1 MGELIQQTQ
10 QQDFIYLTITNMS
23 ANIAPIFSL
32 VPEIKRAVITA
43 STTDKS
49 GATPANL
56 VDLVEGATYGT
67 KVTWIKFKHV
77 ENSTAGQYLVFI
89 TDTAG
94 ANPRLY
100 VELIIAAVTSSA
112 TVATNENTL
121 LLPDMQ
127 LKAGQKILV
136 GATTATSNIHV
147 TASVGDY

>member
-1 MGELIQQTQ
+1 MA
-10 QQDFIYLTITNMS
+10 
-23 ANIAPIFSL
+23 ANKEPIFAL
-32 VPEIKRAVITA
+32 VPEVKRAVITA
-43 STTDKS
+43 ATTDKS

-56 VDLVEGATYGT
+56 VELVAGATDGT

-77 ENSTAGQYLVFI
+77 GNSTAGQYLVFI
-89 TDTAG
+89 TDTSG

-100 VELIIAAVTSSA
+100 AELAIIAVTSSA

-121 LLPDMQ
+121 FTPDLQ

-147 TASVGDY
+147 TASVGDF